1 MAAPVRLQFDA
12 LEEPQD
18 GYTANISTGGMFI
31 PGKNPR
37 PVGTLLRFE
46 LRLDEEEPIKG
57 VGEVVW
63 IRPRSQGP
71 EAPSGMGIQ
80 FGHIDE
86 SNRDRLERAVLQALV
101 EVGDAESSG
110 PPTEPASERTV
121 PPRRPLP
128 AAETALPPQI
138 PAAPGSSDH
147 ARPQP
152 ARHAGGRASRALEKE
167 AKEAKTSPFALTGRV
182 KALILILGLLALL
195 FLLLT

>member
-1 MAAPVRLQFDA
+1 
-12 LEEPQD
+12 
-18 GYTANISTGGMFI
+18 MFI

-86 SNRDRLERAVLQALV
+86 SNRDRLVRAVLQALD
-101 EVGDAESSG
+101 EVGIAESSG

-128 AAETALPPQI
+128 AAETALPPQN
-138 PAAPGSSDH
+138 PAAPGSRNQ

-152 ARHAGGRASRALEKE
+152 ARHARSQASRALEKE
-167 AKEAKTSPFALTGRV
+167 TKEAQTSPFAISGRV
-182 KALILILGLLALL
+182 KALILILGVLALL
-195 FLLLT
+195 LVLFT